1 MGPGPTRSIKM
12 KCGAR
17 EDDQGEPS
25 GGGPLGGEA
34 FAAVHAQAVRGI
46 ERQDP
51 PLPAAHSHHDLI
63 VGVDTSAIPL
73 HDADQDWT
81 VPGELAIE
89 IGELALE
96 DEGLQTLAAREVAQ
110 GRRADA
116 LLGRGRVG
124 GDDAF
129 AHARER
135 PVTEHHR
142 QRGGTTVLARYLAYR
157 RDAFHHV
164 PAVAWV
170 REVDGRR
177 GPRRAEIA
185 AARQDTADERERSC
199 ADRV

>member
-25 GGGPLGGEA
+25 GGGPLGGDA
-34 FAAVHAQAVRGI
+34 FAA
-46 ERQDP
+46 
-51 PLPAAHSHHDLI
+51 
-63 VGVDTSAIPL
+63 
-73 HDADQDWT
+73 
-81 VPGELAIE
+81 
-89 IGELALE
+89 
-96 DEGLQTLAAREVAQ
+96 
-110 GRRADA
+110 
-116 LLGRGRVG
+116 
-124 GDDAF
+124 
-129 AHARER
+129 ARER